1 MKNVRWVIAAAIVI
15 NTSLLS
21 SKGNITFSND
31 LTNNNITV
39 QSIVDDLLTIKGE
52 AVEVKITDVSGNVI
66 SVYTLDETAQTHH
79 FDISALAKGE
89 YKCVMISK
97 TKEAQTT
104 TFQKS

>member
-21 SKGNITFSND
+21 ATGNIAFSND
-31 LTNNNITV
+31 ITNNNITV
-39 QSIVDDLLTIKGE
+39 QSTVDDLLTFKGE
-52 AVEVKITDVSGNVI
+52 AVEVKITDVNGNVI
-66 SVYTLDETAQTHH
+66 SAYTLDETAKTHH
-79 FDISALAKGE
+79 FDISTLAKGE